1 MSTIASVNRQILL
14 KLLIASVM
22 MFGFGYALVPMYKA
36 LCEVT
41 GINVVTS
48 KNDYGIRA
56 YSANKVGNTQVDYS
70 RKVTIEFDS
79 NSRGPFTFRPVKNF
93 LEVHP
98 GEMTEIVYEVTNNL
112 SRPVD
117 AQAIPSYAPKSA
129 MEFFTKLE
137 CFCFQQ
143 QTLAPH
149 EMKKMPVVF
158 VIDAGLPADVKTITL
173 SYTFFELG
181 IGQQP
186 AGSTTPKSKSASWVR
201 KVHLR
206 NLWSRSCGPF

>member
-1 MSTIASVNRQILL
+1 MVSSHSLNRQIMI
-14 KLLIASVM
+14 KLLIAAVM

-36 LCEVT
+36 LCEGT
-41 GINVVTS
+41 GINVVTN

-56 YSANKVGNTQVDYS
+56 FSPNKVGNTQVNYA
-70 RKVTIEFDS
+70 RTVTIEFDS
-79 NSRGPFTFRPVKNF
+79 NSRGPFTFKPVKNF
-93 LEVHP
+93 LDVHP

-112 SRPVD
+112 GRPVR

-129 MEFFTKLE
+129 TEFFTKLE

-143 QTLAPH
+143 QTLAAH
-149 EMKKMPVVF
+149 EMKKMPVLF

-181 IGQQP
+181 VGQQP
-186 AGSTTPKSKSASWVR
+186 AGSTTPKTKLAS
-201 KVHLR
+201 
-206 NLWSRSCGPF
+206 

>member
-1 MSTIASVNRQILL
+1 MLPIQSLNRQILL

-36 LCEVT
+36 LCEAT
-41 GINVVTS
+41 GINVITS

-56 YSANKVGNTQVDYS
+56 FSANKVGNTQIDYS
-70 RKVTIEFDS
+70 RVITIEFDS

-98 GEMTEIVYEVTNNL
+98 GEMTEIVYEVSNNL
-112 SRPVD
+112 DRPVQ

-129 MEFFTKLE
+129 TEYFTKLE

-143 QTLAPH
+143 QTLTAH
-149 EMKKMPVVF
+149 EVRKMPVVF
-158 VIDAGLPADVKTITL
+158 VIDAGLPQDVKTITL

-181 IGQQP
+181 VGQQP
-186 AGSTTPKSKSASWVR
+186 AGFTTPKSKGV
-201 KVHLR
+201 
-206 NLWSRSCGPF
+206 

>member
-1 MSTIASVNRQILL
+1 MSAIASVNRQILL

-112 SRPVD
+112 SRSVD

-129 MEFFTKLE
+129 MEFFTKLD

-158 VIDAGLPADVKTITL
+158 VIDAGLPTDVKTITL

-181 IGQQP
+181 VGQQP
-186 AGSTTPKSKSASWVR
+186 AGSTTPKSKTAS
-201 KVHLR
+201 
-206 NLWSRSCGPF
+206 

>member
-1 MSTIASVNRQILL
+1 MSNIKAINRQVLF
-14 KLLIASVM
+14 KLLIATVM
-22 MFGFGYALVPMYKA
+22 MFGFGYSLVPMYKA

-48 KNDYGIRA
+48 KNNYGVRA
-56 YSANKVGNTQVDYS
+56 YSPNKVGNTQVDYS
-70 RKVTIEFDS
+70 RVITIEFDS
-79 NSRGPFTFRPVKNF
+79 NSRGPFTFKPVKNF

-98 GEMTEIVYEVTNNL
+98 GEMSEIVYEVSNNL
-112 SRPVD
+112 DRSVE

-143 QTLAPH
+143 QTLAAH
-149 EMKKMPVVF
+149 ETKKMPVVF

-181 IGQQP
+181 VGQQP
-186 AGSTTPKSKSASWVR
+186 AGSTTPKS
-201 KVHLR
+201 
-206 NLWSRSCGPF
+206 

>member
-1 MSTIASVNRQILL
+1 MAAIQSLNRQILL

-48 KNDYGIRA
+48 KNAYGTRA

-70 RKVTIEFDS
+70 RTVTIEFDS
-79 NSRGPFTFRPVKNF
+79 NIRGPFTFKPVKNF

-112 SRPVD
+112 GRPVK
-117 AQAIPSYAPKSA
+117 AQAIPSYAPKSST
-129 MEFFTKLE
+129 EFFTKLE
-137 CFCFQQ
+137 CFCFQE
-143 QTLAPH
+143 QTLAAN
-149 EMKKMPVVF
+149 EMKKMPVLF
-158 VIDAGLPADVKTITL
+158 VIDAGMPKDVKTITL

-181 IGQQP
+181 VPQQP
-186 AGSTTPKSKSASWVR
+186 AGATTPKSKAT
-201 KVHLR
+201 L
-206 NLWSRSCGPF
+206 

>member
-1 MSTIASVNRQILL
+1 MIPYIAMVTTQTLNRQILL
-14 KLLIASVM
+14 KLLIAAVM

-56 YSANKVGNTQVDYS
+56 FSPNRVGNPQVNYA
-70 RKVTIEFDS
+70 RKVTVEFDS
-79 NSRGPFTFRPVKNF
+79 NSRGPFTFKPVKNF

-98 GEMTEIVYEVTNNL
+98 GEMIEIVYEVTNNL
-112 SRPVD
+112 GRTVR

-129 MEFFTKLE
+129 TEFFTKLE
-137 CFCFQQ
+137 CFCFQE
-143 QTLAPH
+143 QTLAVN
-149 EMKKMPVVF
+149 ETKKMPVIF
-158 VIDAGLPADVKTITL
+158 VIDAGLPDDVKTITL

-181 IGQQP
+181 LGGTPP
-186 AGSTTPKSKSASWVR
+186 APKSKI
-201 KVHLR
+201 L
-206 NLWSRSCGPF
+206 L

>member
-1 MSTIASVNRQILL
+1 MSAIASINRQILL

-79 NSRGPFTFRPVKNF
+79 NSRGPFTFRPVKNY

-98 GEMTEIVYEVTNNL
+98 GEMTEIVYEVTNNMNR
-112 SRPVD
+112 SVD
-117 AQAIPSYAPKSA
+117 AQAIPSYAPKIA

-149 EMKKMPVVF
+149 EMKKMPVMF

-181 IGQQP
+181 VGQQP
-186 AGSTTPKSKSASWVR
+186 AGSTTPKSKSAS
-201 KVHLR
+201 
-206 NLWSRSCGPF
+206 

>member
-1 MSTIASVNRQILL
+1 
-14 KLLIASVM
+14 M

-112 SRPVD
+112 NRSVE

-143 QTLAPH
+143 QTLAAH

-181 IGQQP
+181 VGQQP
-186 AGSTTPKSKSASWVR
+186 AGSTTPKSKTVS
-201 KVHLR
+201 
-206 NLWSRSCGPF
+206 

>member
-1 MSTIASVNRQILL
+1 MTATASINRQILL

-112 SRPVD
+112 NRPVE

-143 QTLAPH
+143 QTLAAH
-149 EMKKMPVVF
+149 EMKKMPVMF
-158 VIDAGLPADVKTITL
+158 VIDAGLPNDVKTITL

-181 IGQQP
+181 VGQQP
-186 AGSTTPKSKSASWVR
+186 AGSTTPKTKLAS
-201 KVHLR
+201 
-206 NLWSRSCGPF
+206 

>member
-1 MSTIASVNRQILL
+1 MSAIASINRQILL

-112 SRPVD
+112 SRSVE

-143 QTLAPH
+143 QTLASH

-181 IGQQP
+181 VGQQP
-186 AGSTTPKSKSASWVR
+186 AGSTTPKSKSAS
-201 KVHLR
+201 
-206 NLWSRSCGPF
+206 

>member
-1 MSTIASVNRQILL
+1 MSAVQNLNRQILL

-22 MFGFGYALVPMYKA
+22 MFGFGYALVPLYKA

-48 KNDYGIRA
+48 KNDYGVRA
-56 YSANKVGNTQVDYS
+56 FSPNKVGNTQVDYS
-70 RKVTIEFDS
+70 RVVTIEFDS
-79 NSRGPFTFRPVKNF
+79 NSRGPFTFKPVKNF

-98 GEMTEIVYEVTNNL
+98 GEMTEIVYEVYNNL
-112 SRPVD
+112 DRSVE

-143 QTLAPH
+143 QTLTAH
-149 EMKKMPVVF
+149 ETRKMPVVF
-158 VIDAGLPADVKTITL
+158 MIDAGLPEDVKTITL

-181 IGQQP
+181 VGPKQ
-186 AGSTTPKSKSASWVR
+186 APKSKVSI
-201 KVHLR
+201 
-206 NLWSRSCGPF
+206 

>member
-1 MSTIASVNRQILL
+1 MVTIQSLNRQILL
-14 KLLIASVM
+14 KLLIVAVM

-48 KNDYGIRA
+48 KNDYGVRA
-56 YSANKVGNTQVDYS
+56 FSANRVGNSQIDYS
-70 RKVTIEFDS
+70 RTVTIEFDS
-79 NSRGPFTFRPVKNF
+79 NSRGPITFKPIKNF

-112 SRPVD
+112 GRTVR

-129 MEFFTKLE
+129 TEFFTKLE
-137 CFCFQQ
+137 CFCFQE
-143 QTLAPH
+143 QTLAAN

-158 VIDAGLPADVKTITL
+158 VIDAGLPNDVKTITL
-173 SYTFFELG
+173 SYTFFEVG
-181 IGQQP
+181 VGTPP
-186 AGSTTPKSKSASWVR
+186 APISKVVS
-201 KVHLR
+201 
-206 NLWSRSCGPF
+206 

>member
-1 MSTIASVNRQILL
+1 MSAIASINRQILL

-79 NSRGPFTFRPVKNF
+79 NSRGPFTFRPVKNY

-98 GEMTEIVYEVTNNL
+98 GEMTEIVYEVTNNMNR
-112 SRPVD
+112 SVD

-143 QTLAPH
+143 QTLAPN
-149 EMKKMPVVF
+149 EMKKMPVMF

-181 IGQQP
+181 VGQQP
-186 AGSTTPKSKSASWVR
+186 AGSTTPKSKSAS
-201 KVHLR
+201 
-206 NLWSRSCGPF
+206 

>member
-1 MSTIASVNRQILL
+1 MSNIKAINRQVLF
-14 KLLIASVM
+14 KLLIATVM
-22 MFGFGYALVPMYKA
+22 MFGFGYSLVPMYKA

-48 KNDYGIRA
+48 KNDYGVRA
-56 YSANKVGNTQVDYS
+56 YSPNKVGNTQVDYS
-70 RKVTIEFDS
+70 RVITIEFDS
-79 NSRGPFTFRPVKNF
+79 NSRGPFTFKPVKNF

-98 GEMTEIVYEVTNNL
+98 GEMSEIVYEVSNNL
-112 SRPVD
+112 DRSVE

-143 QTLAPH
+143 QTLAAH
-149 EMKKMPVVF
+149 ETKKMPVVF

-181 IGQQP
+181 VGQQP
-186 AGSTTPKSKSASWVR
+186 AGSTTPKS
-201 KVHLR
+201 
-206 NLWSRSCGPF
+206 